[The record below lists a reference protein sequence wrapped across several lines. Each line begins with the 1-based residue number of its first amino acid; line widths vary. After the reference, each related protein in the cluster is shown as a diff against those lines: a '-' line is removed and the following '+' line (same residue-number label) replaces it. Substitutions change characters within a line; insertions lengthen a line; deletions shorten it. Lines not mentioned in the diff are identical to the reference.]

1 MFKKDLYNIFS
12 ILSKKQK
19 IQVYIVFIFS
29 LFSVFFD
36 LIGIGMIIPLTNIIL
51 GNTNFLLSEI
61 EIINKFL
68 NSVDQTSL
76 LFYAI
81 VFFLIFYIV
90 KTLYSTFVLWYQK
103 KFIYLTSKDFG
114 AKLLTKYFNES
125 YLDFLKRKQSELTR
139 NIVFESGI
147 FVTAIIQSL
156 INLSVELLLL
166 IGISA
171 LLIFYDPNSAIVLLF
186 TTVVIGG
193 LYILFIKKKL
203 NILGQQRQNLTSEM
217 LKILSESFILQKE
230 VRILNKQNYIQ
241 DLYNDKATKIAKISI
256 FEQVINNI
264 PKIWFELIA
273 VIGLAFIVFYFL
285 FFNIEINKLIPLLG
299 LYAAAIFRLIPCA
312 NRIIGGLNN
321 VIHNLPSFR
330 VLFDEFKSIRYE
342 SFDKSEKT
350 EKFIKF
356 DNFIYEN
363 FNPNLISLKNISFSF
378 GREKNNEKLF
388 NKVSLDF
395 EKNHI
400 TALIGK
406 SGCGKSTLANIISGL
421 ITNYDGRL
429 LINNRDNFNIDILK
443 RSVGY
448 VPQITNLLDTSLA
461 NNICFGLLEKE
472 IKKNKLINI
481 IEKVELTELVK
492 KLKNGLDTV
501 IGDQGLTLS
510 GGQRQKIAL
519 ARTLYL
525 DPKIIIFDES
535 TNSLDKKSEEQFFK
549 NILKFKHEKIIIC
562 ITHDMGLSKYFD
574 KIYKISQGSIE
585 QLNK

>member
-29 LFSVFFD
+29 LFSIFFD
-36 LIGIGMIIPLTNIIL
+36 LIGIGMIIPLINIIL
-51 GNTNFLLSEI
+51 GNTNFFLSEI
-61 EIINKFL
+61 EIINIFL
-68 NSVDQTSL
+68 NSLDQTRL

-81 VFFLIFYIV
+81 VFFLIFYIF
-90 KTLYSTFVLWYQK
+90 KTLYSSFVLWYQK

-156 INLSVELLLL
+156 INLSLELLLL

-171 LLIFYDPNSAIVLLF
+171 LLVFYDPISAIILLF
-186 TTVVIGG
+186 ITLLIGG

-203 NILGQQRQNLTSEM
+203 NELGQQRQNLTSEM

-230 VRILNKQNYIQ
+230 IRILDKQKYIQ
-241 DLYNDKATKIAKISI
+241 DLYNDRATKIAKISI

-273 VIGLAFIVFYFL
+273 VIGLAFIIFYFL

-330 VLFDEFKSIRYE
+330 VLFDEFKSIKNDLINKNNE
-342 SFDKSEKT
+342 ET
-350 EKFIKF
+350 EKYTKF
-356 DNFIYEN
+356 NNFIYKN
-363 FNPNLISLKNISFSF
+363 FNPNLISLKNISFSY
-378 GREKNNEKLF
+378 GREKNHEKLL
-388 NKVSLDF
+388 NNVSLDF

-421 ITNYDGRL
+421 ITTYEGKL
-429 LINNRDNFNIDILK
+429 LINSRDNFNIDILK

-448 VPQITNLLDTSLA
+448 VPQITNLLDNTLA
-461 NNICFGLLEKE
+461 NNICFGLLDKD
-472 IKKNKLINI
+472 INKNKLTDI
-481 IEKVELTELVK
+481 IEKVELTQLVK
-492 KLKNGLDTV
+492 NLENGLDTI

-535 TNSLDKKSEEQFFK
+535 TNSLDKKSEELFFQ
-549 NILKFKHEKIIIC
+549 NILKFKNEKIIIC

-574 KIYKISQGSIE
+574 KIYKISNGSIE
-585 QLNK
+585 QL